1 MKILVNNQLIEY
13 IDEGFGKVLV
23 MLHGW
28 GSDYKTFDEL
38 ANHLVKKFRVIRF
51 DFPGFGQSP
60 NPSENWSVGDY
71 AKLTDDLIKKL
82 KIDNIYAIIAH
93 SFGGRIVI
101 KGNSLGLLKS
111 DKLIFIGV
119 AGVKPKQHFK
129 NTSYK
134 LIAKTGKI
142 ITSLPLIN
150 KFQPLLRK
158 KLYKSAGNEDY
169 LNAGNMSKIF
179 LNVINEDLLPEVS
192 KIKEPTLLIWGEND
206 TETPISD
213 AKLIAKALQNSKLV
227 IFPNTG
233 HFVYKEAYDNVI
245 KELDKFL

>member
-1 MKILVNNQLIEY
+1 MKILVNSQLIEY
-13 IDEGFGKVLV
+13 MDEGSGKVLV

-28 GSDYKTFDEL
+28 GSDYKTFDKL
-38 ANHLVKKFRVIRF
+38 ANHLIKKFRVIRF

-60 NPSENWSVGDY
+60 NPSDDWSVGDY

-82 KIDNIYAIIAH
+82 KIDNVYAIIAH
-93 SFGGRIVI
+93 SFGGRVVI

-111 DKLIFIGV
+111 DKLVFIGV

-134 LIAKTGKI
+134 LIAKIGKI
-142 ITSLPLIN
+142 LTSLPLIN

-169 LNAGNMSKIF
+169 LNAGHMSKIF

-192 KIKEPTLLIWGEND
+192 NIKQSTLLIWGEDD

-213 AKLIAKALQNSKLV
+213 ARLIAKALQDAKLV
-227 IFPNTG
+227 TFPDAG
-233 HFVYKEAYDNVI
+233 HFVYNEAFDDVV